1 MASVNFAAKM
11 MMATALGALLLS
23 AATLPSDAQ
32 APKKPPNGYALKEPT
47 TPEEIAAAKPNPQ
60 TPGFR
65 VPLPPLD
72 QMDPALRADYEF
84 NAKRLKTP
92 VPPTAPLMLTPDIK
106 TEVSRV
112 LGPVG
117 KAGLPDD
124 LTDFTIIMVA
134 RQWGAQ
140 FEWWVH
146 APQAV
151 IVGVPAET
159 VEAIRTGRM
168 PTKWANPGQEA
179 TYHFLVELLRDHK
192 VSDATYEKLRA
203 ILGTPRLVALTSLAG
218 YYDGLAMTLI
228 AHNLPLRADV
238 KPPLPPLAVSFPR

>member
-1 MASVNFAAKM
+1 MAAKIVTQTM
-11 MMATALGALLLS
+11 IATALGALLLS
-23 AATLPSDAQ
+23 AASIPSAAQ
-32 APKKPPNGYALKEPT
+32 APKRPANGYALKEPT

-84 NAKRLKTP
+84 NSKRLKTP
-92 VPPTAPLMLTPDIK
+92 VPPTAPLMLTPEIK
-106 TEVSRV
+106 NSVSGPV

-117 KAGLPDD
+117 EEPWLPERPPQI
-124 LTDFTIIMVA
+124 LSFCVVA
-134 RQWGAQ
+134 RHWGAQ

-151 IVGVPAET
+151 IVGVPADAM
-159 VEAIRTGRM
+159 EALRTGKV
-168 PTKWANPGQEA
+168 PKFANDGQDA
-179 TYHFLVELLRDHK
+179 TYHYLVELLRDHK
-192 VSDATYEKLRA
+192 VSDATFERLRG
-203 ILGTPRLVALTSLAG
+203 ILGTQRVIAVTTLAG

-228 AHNLPLRADV
+228 ATNLPLRADQ
-238 KPPLPPLAVSFPR
+238 KPPLPLLAKTFP